1 VLAYTNT
8 DLVRV
13 RIFFHRMEIIIK
25 TKRETS
31 TSIKGLPDNLYGLGV
46 LYQNGTIGQ
55 KSLQPLNVKKSPIN
69 EFDAKDVKYEN
80 TRLYLMIMGKKIK
93 IVTTILW
100 VGPLCST
107 KGIKRST
114 SGIIEI
120 IKLIG

>member
-46 LYQNGTIGQ
+46 LYQNGTICQ
-55 KSLQPLNVKKSPIN
+55 KSLQP
-69 EFDAKDVKYEN
+69 
-80 TRLYLMIMGKKIK
+80 
-93 IVTTILW
+93 
-100 VGPLCST
+100 
-107 KGIKRST
+107 
-114 SGIIEI
+114 
-120 IKLIG
+120 